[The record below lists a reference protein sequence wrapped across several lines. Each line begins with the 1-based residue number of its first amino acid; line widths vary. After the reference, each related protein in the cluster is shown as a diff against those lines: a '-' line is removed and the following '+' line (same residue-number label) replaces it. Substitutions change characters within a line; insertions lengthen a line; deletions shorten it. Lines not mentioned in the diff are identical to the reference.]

1 MRHLPLFWM
10 VKMDKAI
17 RYLSLA
23 AKAGK
28 LVIGADDCEKT
39 VKKGKASLIVLAAD
53 AAPSAVKRGNELAG
67 VRGTRIFKTVYTKAE
82 LAQAVGRGSSVAL
95 AVLTDEGLASA
106 FSAAGATGM
115 EQEEQI

>member
-1 MRHLPLFWM
+1 MN
-10 VKMDKAI
+10 KAI

-28 LVIGADDCEKT
+28 LIIGEDDCLKS
-39 VKKGKASLIVLAAD
+39 VKKGKARLIILAAD
-53 AAPSAVKRGNELAG
+53 AAANACKRGNELASMG
-67 VRGTRIFKTVYTKAE
+67 NIGIIKTVYTKAE

-95 AVLTDEGLASA
+95 AILIDEGLAAA
-106 FSAAGATGM
+106 FAAAAVTGS